1 MKEKQEK
8 LFVCEFITGGGL
20 SDEAL
25 PESLVHE
32 GTLMRDTLLR
42 DLNQMKQYALITTH
56 DARLPQPALAR
67 KSLPVIASDFKKT
80 FKKALKQADLVWVIA
95 PETDGAL
102 LGLTELCLAEED
114 KEHGA
119 QFLGCG
125 FDATLIGTSKSLTF
139 DTLQAAGIHT
149 LPVYSGEDLIQ
160 PAFFEEMSTL
170 KVAKWLAKPEDGA
183 GCEGIHLFDSLTAL
197 RDWLQEDQR
206 YLLYFAQPYQS
217 GINASFAYLS
227 GGGGL
232 AWLLCCNEQHIC
244 QTGQLFKLT
253 GITVNGMVAYW
264 QRFETLMRKLAKE
277 LPDALGYVG
286 VDVIIDTQANKIY
299 VIDINPRLTTSYV
312 ALTEAIGCNAAKL
325 ILDNQRDESF
335 KMPRIQKNIVEIQW

>member
-32 GTLMRDTLLR
+32 GALMRDALLR
-42 DLNQMKQYALITTH
+42 DLD

-149 LPVYSGEDLIQ
+149 LP
-160 PAFFEEMSTL
+160 
-170 KVAKWLAKPEDGA
+170 
-183 GCEGIHLFDSLTAL
+183 
-197 RDWLQEDQR
+197 
-206 YLLYFAQPYQS
+206 
-217 GINASFAYLS
+217 
-227 GGGGL
+227 
-232 AWLLCCNEQHIC
+232 
-244 QTGQLFKLT
+244 
-253 GITVNGMVAYW
+253 
-264 QRFETLMRKLAKE
+264 
-277 LPDALGYVG
+277 
-286 VDVIIDTQANKIY
+286 
-299 VIDINPRLTTSYV
+299 
-312 ALTEAIGCNAAKL
+312 
-325 ILDNQRDESF
+325 
-335 KMPRIQKNIVEIQW
+335 